1 MYSGFIP
8 KERRGFMTLYNL
20 KIFDHMKS
28 KFWLADAK
36 SAVKILDGREV
47 YTPTEDF
54 LSLNSE
60 FPNSDPSIVEE
71 LDPTGNWARLY
82 DLRMFVDDYS
92 KSVVAKIDKFFIK
105 ENSAGIPIFYVTFK
119 GAWRPSIVNT
129 KNHDFELLKRIL
141 SEGRVNRKSKSY
153 Y

>member
-1 MYSGFIP
+1 
-8 KERRGFMTLYNL
+8 
-20 KIFDHMKS
+20 MKS
-28 KFWLADAK
+28 KFWLSDAK
-36 SAVKILDGREV
+36 RAVKILDGREV

-71 LDPTGNWARLY
+71 LDPKGEKGARLY

-105 ENSAGIPIFYVTFK
+105 EDSAGAPIFYVTFK
-119 GAWRPSIVNT
+119 GAWKPSVVNT
-129 KNHDFELLKRIL
+129 KNHDFELLKTIL
-141 SEGRVNRKSKSY
+141 SEGRVNGRKSY